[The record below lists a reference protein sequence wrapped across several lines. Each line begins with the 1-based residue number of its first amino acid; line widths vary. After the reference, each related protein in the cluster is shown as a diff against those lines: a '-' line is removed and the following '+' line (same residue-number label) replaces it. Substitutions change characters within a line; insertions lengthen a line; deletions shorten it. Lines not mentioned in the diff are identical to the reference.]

1 MKKKIKILS
10 IVTAICICATL
21 FQPLQVQAAAKP
33 VKSKI
38 SVSYKKFAD
47 GVVVTYKNKNKCAVK
62 LTAKLSFK
70 DADGTVLS
78 TEKEINNCLGASRTA
93 AVYFKAPVDSYGN
106 TIPFVSYK
114 ASFSIK
120 KSNRKDCS
128 KKIYLTKDI
137 QTTQAAFTA
146 INLSGKKLSKIQ
158 ATIVFRD
165 SNNAIIYSCTKYLN
179 CYEPDQN
186 MLFNVEYPEG
196 MIRPGKVTVYMNYAY

>member
-1 MKKKIKILS
+1 MKKKFRILAIIS
-10 IVTAICICATL
+10 AICIGITM
-21 FQPLQVQAAAKP
+21 FQPMQSQAAVKP
-33 VKSKI
+33 VKNKI

-47 GVVVTYKNKNKCAVK
+47 GIVVTYKNKNKCAVK
-62 LTAKLSFK
+62 LTAKLKFK
-70 DADGTVLS
+70 DADGTILS
-78 TEKEINNCLGASRTA
+78 EEKQVNNCLGASRTA
-93 AVYFKAPVDSYGN
+93 AIYFKAPVDAYGN

-120 KSNRKDCS
+120 KSNIKDQS

-137 QTTQAAFTA
+137 QPTQAAFTA

-165 SNNAIIYSCTKYLN
+165 SNNAIVYSCTKYLN

-186 MLFNVEYPEG
+186 MLFNIEYPVG
-196 MIRPGKVTVYMNYAY
+196 MIRPSKVTVYMNYAY